1 MKIIIAGAGEV
12 GIHLAKLLSFESQEI
27 TLIDLDRE
35 RLDYAESH
43 LDLFAVRADATSV
56 SVLTDANV
64 SSCDLLITVTS
75 SDTTNFMAAVLGKKL
90 GARRT
95 IARLGNPEFL
105 LKEAKDDLKELGIDE
120 VISPEKLAA
129 NEICSLIS
137 QSNFNATFDFD
148 NGELHMMG
156 TVLNEDSPVVGL
168 TMQEVAKLYSDLPF
182 ITISVQRE
190 RNKETVVPRGD
201 TVFKNQDQVYFVTNN
216 DGYERLYTL
225 VGKEKSE
232 VKKVMILGGSRIA
245 KKAAKNLTTMDC
257 QVKMIEKH
265 KNRAFELADELPDAM
280 VIHGDGR
287 NVELLYEENIEECDT
302 FIALT
307 GDSETNIMSCLVA
320 KSKGVRK
327 TIALVENMDYL
338 HLSQSIG
345 IDSLIN
351 KKFLAASQIVRY
363 VRKGEVLALTNV
375 NNSDAEVM
383 EFEVRKRSR
392 VNGKFLKDINL
403 PKESIIGGI
412 IRNQEGVIPSG
423 DFKIQEKD
431 HVIVFCL
438 PMAISKVEKLFK

>member
-105 LKEAKDDLKELGIDE
+105 VKEAKEDLKELGIDE

-168 TMQEVAKLYSDLPF
+168 TMQEVAKRYSDLPF

-190 RNKETVVPRGD
+190 RNKETIVPRGD

-216 DGYERLYTL
+216 EGYDRLYTL
-225 VGKEKSE
+225 VGQEKSE
-232 VKKVMILGGSRIA
+232 VKKVMILGGSQIA
-245 KKAAKNLTTMDC
+245 KKAARNLTTVDC
-257 QVKMIEKH
+257 QVKMIEKD
-265 KNRAFELADELPDAM
+265 KNRAFELADELSDAM
-280 VIHGDGR
+280 IIHGDGR

-383 EFEVRKRSR
+383 EFEVRKKSK
-392 VNGKFLKDINL
+392 VNGKQLKDIKL

-412 IRNQEGVIPSG
+412 IRNKEGVIPSG

-438 PMAISKVEKLFK
+438 PMAISQVEKLFK

>member
-43 LDLFAVRADATSV
+43 LDLFAIRDDATSV
-56 SVLTDANV
+56 SVLRDANV

-105 LKEAKDDLKELGIDE
+105 LKEAKEDLKALGIDE

-156 TVLNEDSPVVGL
+156 TVLNDDSPVVGL
-168 TMQEVAKLYSDLPF
+168 TMQEVAKKYADLPF

-190 RNKETVVPRGD
+190 RNKETIVPRGD

-225 VGKEKSE
+225 VGSEKSE
-232 VKKVMILGGSRIA
+232 VKKVMILGGSQIA
-245 KKAAKNLTTMDC
+245 KKAAKNLSAMDC
-257 QVKMIEKH
+257 QVKMIEKN
-265 KNRAFELADELPDAM
+265 KDRAFELADLLPNVM

-363 VRKGEVLALTNV
+363 VRKGEVIALTNV

-383 EFEVRKRSR
+383 EFEVRKKSR
-392 VNGKFLKDINL
+392 VNGKYLKDIKL

-412 IRNQEGVIPSG
+412 VRDQKGVIPSG

>member
-383 EFEVRKRSR
+383 EFEVRKKSR

>member
-27 TLIDLDRE
+27 TLIDLDRD

-43 LDLFAVRADATSV
+43 LDLFAIRADATSV

-64 SSCDLLITVTS
+64 NSCDLLITVTS
-75 SDTTNFMAAVLGKKL
+75 SDTTNFMVAVLGKKL

-105 LKEAKDDLKELGIDE
+105 LKEAKEDLKELGIDE

-137 QSNFNATFDFD
+137 QSNFNATFAFD

-168 TMQEVAKLYSDLPF
+168 SMQEVAKQYSDLPF

-190 RNKETVVPRGD
+190 RNKETIVPRGD
-201 TVFKNQDQVYFVTNN
+201 TVFKKQDQVYFVTNN
-216 DGYERLYTL
+216 EGYERLYTL

-245 KKAAKNLTTMDC
+245 KKAAKNLTKMDC

-265 KNRAFELADELPDAM
+265 KQRAFELADELPNAM

-383 EFEVRKRSR
+383 EFEVRKKSR
-392 VNGKFLKDINL
+392 VNGKMLKDIKL

-412 IRNQEGVIPSG
+412 VRDHKGVIPSG

>member
-43 LDLFAVRADATSV
+43 LDLFAIREDATSV

-64 SSCDLLITVTS
+64 SSCDLLIAVTS
-75 SDTTNFMAAVLGKKL
+75 SDTTNFMVAVLGKKL

-105 LKEAKDDLKELGIDE
+105 LKEAKEDLKELGIDE

-129 NEICSLIS
+129 GEICSLIS

-148 NGELHMMG
+148 NGQLHMMG
-156 TVLNEDSPVVGL
+156 TVLNEESPVVGL
-168 TMQEVAKLYSDLPF
+168 TMQEVAQKYSDLPF

-190 RNKETVVPRGD
+190 RNKETIVPRGD
-201 TVFKNQDQVYFVTNN
+201 TVFKNQDQVYFVTNSE
-216 DGYERLYTL
+216 GYERLYTL

-245 KKAAKNLTTMDC
+245 KKAAKNLDAVDC
-257 QVKMIEKH
+257 QVKVIEKDKH
-265 KNRAFELADELPDAM
+265 RAFELADELPHAM
-280 VIHGDGR
+280 IIHGDGR

-383 EFEVRKRSR
+383 EFEVRKKSK
-392 VNGKFLKDINL
+392 VNGKLLRDIRL

-412 IRNQEGVIPSG
+412 VRNQIGVIPSG
-423 DFKIQEKD
+423 DFKIQEMD

>member
-105 LKEAKDDLKELGIDE
+105 VKEAKEDLKELGIDE

-168 TMQEVAKLYSDLPF
+168 TMQEVAKRYADLPF

-190 RNKETVVPRGD
+190 RNKETIVPRGD

-216 DGYERLYTL
+216 EGYDRLYTL
-225 VGKEKSE
+225 VGQEKSE
-232 VKKVMILGGSRIA
+232 VKKVMILGGSQIA
-245 KKAAKNLTTMDC
+245 KKAAKNLTTVDC
-257 QVKMIEKH
+257 QVKMIEKN
-265 KNRAFELADELPDAM
+265 KNRAFELADELSDAM
-280 VIHGDGR
+280 IIHGDGR

-383 EFEVRKRSR
+383 EFEVRKKSR
-392 VNGKFLKDINL
+392 VNGKQLKDIKL

-412 IRNQEGVIPSG
+412 IRNKEGVIPSG

-438 PMAISKVEKLFK
+438 PMAISQVEKLFK

>member
-43 LDLFAVRADATSV
+43 LDLFAIRDDATSV

-64 SSCDLLITVTS
+64 SSCDLLIAVTS
-75 SDTTNFMAAVLGKKL
+75 SDTTNFMVAVLGKKL

-105 LKEAKDDLKELGIDE
+105 VKEAKEDLKELGIDE

-156 TVLNEDSPVVGL
+156 TVLNQDSPVVG
-168 TMQEVAKLYSDLPF
+168 MSMEEVAKKYSDLPF
-182 ITISVQRE
+182 ITISVQRD
-190 RNKETVVPRGD
+190 RNQETIVPRGD

-216 DGYERLYTL
+216 DGYQRLYTL

-232 VKKVMILGGSRIA
+232 VKKVMILGGSQIA
-245 KKAAKNLTTMDC
+245 KKAAKNLGAMDC
-257 QVKMIEKH
+257 QVKMIERH
-265 KNRAFELADELPDAM
+265 KDRAFELADALPHAM

-383 EFEVRKRSR
+383 EFEVRKKSK
-392 VNGKFLKDINL
+392 VNGKQLKDIRL

-412 IRNQEGVIPSG
+412 IRDKVGVIPSG

>member
-43 LDLFAVRADATSV
+43 LDLFAIRDDATSV
-56 SVLTDANV
+56 SVLRDANV

-105 LKEAKDDLKELGIDE
+105 LKEAKEDLKELGIDE

-156 TVLNEDSPVVGL
+156 TVLNDDSPVVGL
-168 TMQEVAKLYSDLPF
+168 TMQEVAKKYADLPF

-190 RNKETVVPRGD
+190 RNKETIVPRGD

-225 VGKEKSE
+225 VGSEKSE
-232 VKKVMILGGSRIA
+232 VKKVMILGGSQIA
-245 KKAAKNLTTMDC
+245 KKAAKNLSAMDC
-257 QVKMIEKH
+257 QVKMIEKD
-265 KNRAFELADELPDAM
+265 KDRAFELADILPNVM
-280 VIHGDGR
+280 IIHGDGR

-363 VRKGEVLALTNV
+363 VRKGEVIALTNV

-383 EFEVRKRSR
+383 EFEVRKKSR
-392 VNGKFLKDINL
+392 VNGKYLKDIKL

-412 IRNQEGVIPSG
+412 VRDQKGVIPSG

-431 HVIVFCL
+431 HVIVFSL

>member
-43 LDLFAVRADATSV
+43 LDLFAIRDDATSV

-64 SSCDLLITVTS
+64 SSCDLLIAVTS
-75 SDTTNFMAAVLGKKL
+75 SDTTNFMVAVLGKKL

-105 LKEAKDDLKELGIDE
+105 LKEAKEDLKELGIDE

-129 NEICSLIS
+129 NEICNLIS

-148 NGELHMMG
+148 NGQLHMMG
-156 TVLNEDSPVVGL
+156 TVLNEESPVVGL
-168 TMQEVAKLYSDLPF
+168 NMKEVASKYNDLPF

-190 RNKETVVPRGD
+190 RNKETIVPRGD
-201 TVFKNQDQVYFVTNN
+201 TVFKNQDQVYFVTNSE
-216 DGYERLYTL
+216 GYDRLYTL

-245 KKAAKNLTTMDC
+245 KKAAKNLGAVDC
-257 QVKMIEKH
+257 QVKIIEKN
-265 KNRAFELADELPDAM
+265 KDRAFELADELPHAM
-280 VIHGDGR
+280 IIHGDGR

-383 EFEVRKRSR
+383 EFEVRKKSK
-392 VNGKFLKDINL
+392 VNGKLLKDIRL

-412 IRNQEGVIPSG
+412 VRDQKGVIPSG
-423 DFKIQEKD
+423 DFKIQDKD

>member
-27 TLIDLDRE
+27 TLIDLNQE

-43 LDLFAVRADATSV
+43 LDLFAIKDDATSV

-64 SSCDLLITVTS
+64 KSCDLLITVTS
-75 SDTTNFMAAVLGKKL
+75 SDTTNFMVAVLGKKL

-105 LKEAKDDLKELGIDE
+105 LKEAKEDLKQLGIDE

-129 NEICSLIS
+129 NEICNLIS

-168 TMQEVAKLYSDLPF
+168 TMEEVSKKYYDLPF

-190 RNKETVVPRGD
+190 RNQETIVPRGD
-201 TVFKNQDQVYFVTNN
+201 TVFKSRDQVYFITNN
-216 DGYERLYTL
+216 EGYEKLYTL

-232 VKKVMILGGSRIA
+232 VKKVMILGGSRVA
-245 KKAAKNLTTMDC
+245 LKAAKNLSDMNC
-257 QVKMIEKH
+257 QIKMIEKH
-265 KNRAFELADELPDAM
+265 KDRAFDLADTLPNVM

-287 NVELLYEENIEECDT
+287 NVELLYEENINECDT

-320 KSKGVRK
+320 KSRGVRK

-375 NNSDAEVM
+375 NNSEAEVM
-383 EFEVRKRSR
+383 EFEVRKRSK
-392 VNGKFLKDINL
+392 VNGRMLKDINL

-412 IRNQEGVIPSG
+412 IRDKEGVLPTG
-423 DFKIQEKD
+423 DFKIKEKD

-438 PMAISKVEKLFK
+438 PQAISKVEKLFK

>member
-27 TLIDLDRE
+27 TLIDLNQE

-43 LDLFAVRADATSV
+43 LDLFAIKDDATSV

-64 SSCDLLITVTS
+64 KSCDLLITVTS
-75 SDTTNFMAAVLGKKL
+75 SDTTNFMVAVLGKKL

-105 LKEAKDDLKELGIDE
+105 LKEAKEDLKQLGIDE

-129 NEICSLIS
+129 NEICNLIS

-168 TMQEVAKLYSDLPF
+168 TMEEVSKKYNDLPF

-190 RNKETVVPRGD
+190 RNQETIVPRGD
-201 TVFKNQDQVYFVTNN
+201 TVFKSRDQVYFITNN
-216 DGYERLYTL
+216 EGYEKLYTL

-232 VKKVMILGGSRIA
+232 VKKVMILGGSRVA
-245 KKAAKNLTTMDC
+245 LKAAKNLSDMNC
-257 QVKMIEKH
+257 QIKMIEKH
-265 KNRAFELADELPDAM
+265 KDRAFDLADTLPNVM

-287 NVELLYEENIEECDT
+287 NVELLYEENINECDT

-320 KSKGVRK
+320 KSRGVRK

-375 NNSDAEVM
+375 NNSEAEVM
-383 EFEVRKRSR
+383 EFEVRKRSK
-392 VNGKFLKDINL
+392 VNGRMLKDINL

-412 IRNQEGVIPSG
+412 IRDKEGVLPTG
-423 DFKIQEKD
+423 DFKIKEKD

-438 PMAISKVEKLFK
+438 PQAISKVEKLFK